1 MPVSGPYLLSLGA
14 TMLSGAGCV
23 VLKRNSKERLM
34 DAGRC
39 DIVDL
44 NEDDTLIV
52 MGEPG
57 TKAKDI
63 SLTGLLL
70 RPRVFITPGT
80 TL

>member
-1 MPVSGPYLLSLGA
+1 
-14 TMLSGAGCV
+14 MLSNAGTV
-23 VLKRNSKERLM
+23 VLRRNNKERVI
-34 DAGRC
+34 DAGRS

-44 NEDDTLIV
+44 NEDDCLKV
-52 MGEPG
+52 MSEAG

-63 SLTGLLL
+63 SLMGLLL

>member
-1 MPVSGPYLLSLGA
+1 M
-14 TMLSGAGCV
+14 
-23 VLKRNSKERLM
+23 LKRNNKERVM
-34 DAGRC
+34 EGGRC

-44 NEDDTLIV
+44 NENDCLKV
-52 MGEPG
+52 MSEPG

-63 SLTGLLL
+63 SLMGLLL

>member
-23 VLKRNSKERLM
+23 TLKRNSKERLM